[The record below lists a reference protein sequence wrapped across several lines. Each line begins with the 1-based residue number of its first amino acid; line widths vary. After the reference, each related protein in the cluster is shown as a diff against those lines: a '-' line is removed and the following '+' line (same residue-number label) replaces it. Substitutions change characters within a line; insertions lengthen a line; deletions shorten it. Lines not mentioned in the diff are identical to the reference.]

1 MDHYTEFSPL
11 SVALQKRHT
20 LQAEIA
26 ALRSARIDLHHR
38 YNQGGRWAGIYARRL
53 DENGWDED
61 RAQKALDTVGN
72 KIRTLTYN
80 TH

>member
-11 SVALQKRHT
+11 RVALQKRHK

-26 ALRSARIDLHHR
+26 ALRLARIDLHER

-53 DENGWDED
+53 DENGWDGD
-61 RAQKALDTVGN
+61 RAQKALDAVGN